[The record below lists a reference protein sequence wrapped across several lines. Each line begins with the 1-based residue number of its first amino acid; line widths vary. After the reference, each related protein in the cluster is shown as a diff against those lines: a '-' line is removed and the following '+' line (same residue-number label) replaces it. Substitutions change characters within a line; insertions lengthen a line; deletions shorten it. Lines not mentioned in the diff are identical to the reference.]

1 MSVLQKA
8 TLDILRCA
16 GSNHSGRVSRFVS
29 TKPDTPPPAK
39 SSQEVFQREA
49 KITAKNY
56 APLPVSIVRGKG
68 VHMWDNE
75 GKKYLDF
82 LGGFATLNQGHC
94 HPKILKTLHEQSSIL
109 HHTSRAIYHDLLYQL
124 GEYITNLFRY
134 KKFIPMN
141 TGVEG
146 GETAIKLA
154 RKWAYQVKK
163 VEPNKAGVIFA
174 NQNFWGRTL
183 AAISASTDPTSFNEF
198 GPHMPGY
205 HLIPY
210 NDTAALEEKLKSDPN
225 ICAFMVE
232 PIQGEAGAVVP
243 DDGYLKKVRELCTK
257 YNVLF
262 IADEVQTGLGR
273 TGKLLAVHYEDV
285 RPDIVILGKA
295 LSGGFMPISA
305 VLADEEVMGTLVP
318 GTHGSTYGG
327 NPLACKV
334 AMTAL
339 DVILEEGMIENSY
352 KMGEIFRSE
361 LRSRLSKE
369 VCPIVRG
376 KGLLNAIV
384 LDKSIDTY
392 KACIQLKDN
401 GLVTKPISNNII
413 RLSPAL
419 NIKEEDLREGLDII
433 VNTVNEIAAKKT

>member
-8 TLDILRCA
+8 TLDLLRCA
-16 GSNHSGRVSRFVS
+16 GTSQGSRTSRLVH
-29 TKPDTPPPAK
+29 TRPETAPPAK
-39 SSQEVFQREA
+39 TSKEVFERES

-68 VHMWDNE
+68 VYMWDNE

-124 GEYITNLFRY
+124 GEYLTNLFRY

-146 GETAIKLA
+146 GETSIKLA
-154 RKWAYQVKK
+154 RKWGYQVKK
-163 VEPNKAGVIFA
+163 IPEGKAEVIFA
-174 NQNFWGRTL
+174 QGNFWGRTL
-183 AAISASTDPTSFNEF
+183 AAISSSTDPTSFNEF

-205 HLIPY
+205 HIIPY
-210 NDTAALEEKLKSDPN
+210 NDTEALEAKLKANPN

-243 DDGYLKKVRELCTK
+243 DEGYLKKVRALCSQ

-285 RPDIVILGKA
+285 KPDIVILGKA
-295 LSGGFMPISA
+295 LSGGLYPISA
-305 VLADEEVMGTLVP
+305 VLADDEVMGTLVP

-327 NPLACKV
+327 NPLACKL
-334 AMTAL
+334 AMSAL
-339 DVILEEGMIENSY
+339 DVILEENMIENSFN
-352 KMGEIFRSE
+352 MGQLFRSE
-361 LRSRLSKE
+361 LRNRLSQDI
-369 VCPIVRG
+369 VPIVRG

-384 LDKSIDTY
+384 LDKSFDVY
-392 KACIQLKDN
+392 NVCKQMKEA

-419 NIKEEDLREGLDII
+419 NIKESELREGLDII
-433 VNTVNEIAAKKT
+433 INTIHTAAGKKT